1 MADHDTELY
10 PFAYPPN
17 QKKDY
22 QPTES
27 HSSKKF
33 SSEIRRVPYVP
44 KNSINGNSSG
54 SVKTPTTRY
63 FYSLAFVITNINPR
77 ESIDIAFHHLVP
89 SRIPETSAHETE
101 EPIKNF
107 NNALRDLGTA
117 TNIFDSISE
126 LEQQSL
132 PINWPNIEDHFQC
145 TKLKTPGSTTSLIPQ
160 MMSDIH
166 LQLSNMRGT
175 LGQVNGK
182 GKQALQMFVEGYILI
197 SSRVKPMGPKFA
209 KGLLGSLLI
218 QLETILKKNII
229 FLSEVET
236 ASKLSFEFKTL
247 LHEHKIYAKVVPK
260 KSWIKRLRPSVFNP
274 HHDDLH
280 LQCRILV
287 SEVVDKTLAFLQDT
301 KKVLVVY
308 NGNMESLLELI
319 KSNSNIEDEPKIQFF
334 HEIVALEMVFKSIME
349 KGWFNV
355 GKGVLQPASIG
366 H

>member
-63 FYSLAFVITNINPR
+63 FYSLAFVITLLSMITVNINPR

-182 GKQALQMFVEGYILI
+182 GKQALQMFVEG
-197 SSRVKPMGPKFA
+197 PMGPKFA